1 MNPLAI
7 IQDLR
12 FQDVLDVLFLSVFS
26 YHLYVW
32 FRGTKALKALVG
44 LLVFG
49 LVFTAARVWGLFL
62 TTWVFQILW
71 QVLVILLIILFQKE
85 IRQVL
90 ERVNPLQTLGLH
102 RPRAPGGWVD
112 SVADAA
118 FLLAGAKTGAL
129 IVLERID
136 RVEALVTEGHA
147 LEAEPSPELVVSVF
161 QKESPL
167 HDGAMLIRKGRVTQ
181 VACYLPLTAESGL
194 PAVWGTRHRAAIGLS
209 ERCDA
214 AVIVVSE
221 ERGEVSLVREGAV
234 RSAEDP
240 ETLVRWIREDVGS
253 SSAGRSWKKDA
264 RLLVTRNW
272 RTKAAVLGVVCAVWL
287 ALAGQQDFEVGL
299 EVPLELQNLPA
310 GLTVSDPGPPRIRVR
325 VRGLRKDAS
334 ILNEKNVRALLD
346 AGGARAGSRVF
357 HLSRE
362 NVRLPND
369 RVYVVKIDPPRME
382 FTFRREGEVE
392 AAGKQKQ

>member
-7 IQDLR
+7 LKDIR
-12 FQDVLDVLFLSVFS
+12 FQDILDILFLCFFS

-49 LVFTAARVWGLFL
+49 VVFTAARVWGLFL

-90 ERVNPLQTLGLH
+90 ERVNPLKTLGIS
-102 RPRAPGGWVD
+102 RPPPAGGWARG
-112 SVADAA
+112 VADGI
-118 FLLAGAKTGAL
+118 FSLAGERTGAL
-129 IVLERID
+129 VVLERTD
-136 RVEALVTEGHA
+136 GVEDLVTEGHF
-147 LEAEPSPELVVSVF
+147 LEAEPSPELMRSVF

-167 HDGAMLIRKGRVTQ
+167 HDGAMLIRAGRVMQ
-181 VACYLPLTAESGL
+181 VASYLPLTSETGL
-194 PAVWGTRHRAAIGLS
+194 PKKWGTRHRAALGLS

-214 AVIVVSE
+214 GVIVVSE
-221 ERGEVSLVREGAV
+221 ERGEVSAAQGGEIR
-234 RSAEDP
+234 RMDDP
-240 ETLVRWIREDVGS
+240 EALVEWIQEAMAL
-253 SSAGRSWKKDA
+253 SAGPLPWGQKAK
-264 RLLVTRNW
+264 LLITRQW
-272 RTKAAVLGVVCAVWL
+272 RTKAAVVGVVFAVWL

-299 EVPLELQNLPA
+299 DIPVVVKNTPSGMLVEDPL
-310 GLTVSDPGPPRIRVR
+310 DPSVRVR

-334 ILNEKNVRALLD
+334 LLSERNVRAVLN
-346 AGGARAGSRVF
+346 AGGVIEGRRIF

-362 NVRLPND
+362 NIQLPNE
-369 RVYVVKIDPPRME
+369 RVYVIRIDPPRME
-382 FTFRREGEVE
+382 FVFR
-392 AAGKQKQ
+392 ADDKGKE